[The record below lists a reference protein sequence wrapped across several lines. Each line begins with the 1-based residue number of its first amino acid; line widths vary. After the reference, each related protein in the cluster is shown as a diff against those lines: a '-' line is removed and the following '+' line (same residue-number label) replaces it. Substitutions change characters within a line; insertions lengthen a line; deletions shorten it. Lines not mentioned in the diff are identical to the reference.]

1 MKRLF
6 LIPLILLSFSTLIL
20 PQTNATSY
28 TKDGMIKSFSIPIT
42 LAKSSSAYY
51 SEEFDLEQFL
61 KYDSTSSVA
70 NILWQSNDTVQVTI
84 ALQVKNTLKPGTT
97 TAGSWQTACTISGT
111 TPQANAGND
120 TLYTRKI
127 VQRGS
132 VASGVTDIISMS
144 GKMGDKGRISVT
156 FANPTT
162 VGNSGTFRLWC
173 YLVKRTQSLK
183 VF

>member
-6 LIPLILLSFSTLIL
+6 LIPLILLLLSVTIL
-20 PQTNATSY
+20 PQTNAISY
-28 TKDGMIKSFSIPIT
+28 TKDGVVRAFSIPIT

-51 SEEFDLEQFL
+51 SDEFNLEEFL
-61 KYDSTSSVA
+61 KYDSTSSVVDV
-70 NILWQSNDTVQVTI
+70 LWQSNDTVQVTI
-84 ALQVKNTLKPGTT
+84 ALQVKNSLAPPTT
-97 TAGSWQTACTISGT
+97 TAGSWQTAATLSGT

-120 TLYTRKI
+120 TLYTRKV

-144 GKMGDKGRISVT
+144 GKIGTKARLSVT
-156 FANPTT
+156 FAAPTT
-162 VGNSGTFRLWC
+162 VGNSGTFRLWA